1 MVFRT
6 DALVVGGINRLLVEL
21 GVTQLVEHVV
31 VRQTHGTHEHVRVDL
46 AGLVHTNVE
55 QVVLICLKLQPG
67 TPVGDD
73 AGVVGA
79 PAVLVHFILEIDTGA
94 AHDLVHDHALSAVDD
109 ERAALGHQRQFADE
123 DLLLLD
129 LTGLL
134 VDQAAGHIHL

>member
-1 MVFRT
+1 M
-6 DALVVGGINRLLVEL
+6 
-21 GVTQLVEHVV
+21 TQLVEHVV
-31 VRQTHGTHEHVRVDL
+31 VGQTHGTHEHVRVDL

-134 VDQAAGHIHL
+134 IDQAAGHIHL